1 MPSNLS
7 LRIKKA
13 LSIVY
18 GRDDKRDAEAQVLSL
33 IEEHRQLREL
43 VTVRANQAFDD
54 LILIEEHRQL
64 RELVE
69 RLSLALQKYQSHNRQ
84 HNDDEVGLYEFAEPI
99 LVTARALLRPRPRPM
114 PQ

>member
-18 GRDDKRDAEAQVLSL
+18 GRDDKRDAEAQVLS
-33 IEEHRQLREL
+33 
-43 VTVRANQAFDD
+43 
-54 LILIEEHRQL
+54 LIEEHRQL